1 MTRLLRTLSSLHAR
15 APGRT
20 VGLASALI
28 LWLANPACLG
38 YPPYWDGLV
47 AVFHQAAWLH
57 HHHLDLAGLV
67 RDVPG
72 YMAGGPRVYTTSIV
86 PPLLA
91 LLAHVAPT
99 PASFLVL
106 CHLLTLAAA
115 GATAGVWHLL
125 LRERAASR
133 LVWPGTLLLVLNPFF
148 MAQSWSLHL
157 EIALMLPSVLALLAF
172 SRNRPPAAFGW
183 LMLAWAVK
191 VTALM
196 HGIALAAG
204 ALWLARR
211 NPRQLLWAALYL
223 LPCALFVAF
232 AAWESA
238 HAFQPIAERWILPER
253 LRLGWC
259 WTQPW
264 YLAYERTPDLLLLG
278 TWSTVAGLITLFRWR
293 GETAATPER
302 VPDTALIAAAVT
314 AFAAWFGLNMILL
327 IPLPRYL
334 FATLPFALLGA
345 LLVLGRGDNRLRRD
359 VALAWLVLGA
369 GWSSQIDDVFLPLLA
384 LVVAGVLLALA
395 TSPRAAP
402 AALWAL
408 VALSVVNHGGVL
420 PRLVAGFPEGKANNG
435 HILERSREFT
445 TDLELQRRVARRLEE
460 AYADKVVATS
470 WPLLH
475 AVADPFFGYVKT
487 PLRVTAS
494 HRPGLV
500 AWGVKTLDAHVAD
513 RGGAARPDD
522 YIAVWTDN
530 VFSLPAPPMPEENI
544 VERIRVGEREAVI
557 FVLPGATRP

>member
-1 MTRLLRTLSSLHAR
+1 MTRILRRLASLHAR

-20 VGLASALI
+20 VGLASALL

-91 LLAHVAPT
+91 LLAHAAPS
-99 PASFLVL
+99 PAAFLVL

-115 GATAGVWHLL
+115 GATAGAWHVL
-125 LRERAASR
+125 LRERAPDR
-133 LVWPGTLLLVLNPFF
+133 FLWPGTLLLLLNPFF

-157 EIALMLPSVLALLAF
+157 EIALMLPSMLALLAF

-183 LMLAWAVK
+183 LMLAWLVK

-196 HGIALAAG
+196 HGVALAAG
-204 ALWLARR
+204 ALWQARR
-211 NPRQLLWAALYL
+211 NPRQLLWAVLYL
-223 LPCALFVAF
+223 LPGALFIA
-232 AAWESA
+232 ASAWESA

-264 YLAYERTPDLLLLG
+264 YLAYERTPDLLALG
-278 TWSTVAGLITLFRWR
+278 TWSAVAGLVALFRWR
-293 GETAATPER
+293 GDAGVVPGR
-302 VPDTALIAAAVT
+302 VPDAALVAAAVT

-334 FATLPFALLGA
+334 FATLPFALLGV
-345 LLVLGRGDNRLRRD
+345 LLVLGRGDRRLRLGIL
-359 VALAWLVLGA
+359 AAWLLMGA
-369 GWSSQIDDVFLPLLA
+369 GWSLGIAGVGAPLLA
-384 LVVAGVLLALA
+384 LVVLGALLALA
-395 TSPRAAP
+395 QSPRVAA
-402 AALWAL
+402 AVLWVLA
-408 VALSVVNHGGVL
+408 VLSLVNHGGVL
-420 PRLVAGFPEGKANNG
+420 PRLVAAFPEGRSNNG

-475 AVADPFFGYVKT
+475 ALADPFFGYVKT
-487 PLRVTAS
+487 PLQVTAS

-500 AWGVKTLDAHVAD
+500 AWGVKTLDAHVAE
-513 RGGAARPDD
+513 RGGAARPGD

-530 VFSLPAPPMPEENI
+530 VFSQPPPPMPAENI
-544 VERIRVGEREAVI
+544 VERIRVGGREAVI
-557 FVLPGATRP
+557 FRLPGAAGP